1 MGPPPT
7 ARGWGAQARA
17 LALLSSRA
25 EQEQVV
31 AVQKSSQADVRQ
43 AGDEGQALSE
53 KRDSARAELQK
64 ALRGQRAAL
73 DRLRVKLERLAR
85 GDASLASHA
94 RNHASDDADDEMG
107 LKRFDADLSRFR
119 AGQRAEFERL
129 RADERAVSREL
140 AKAAARFAAWDG
152 DDPDGV
158 PPPPAAPGDAPPPPP
173 PDARPEATRDVAGE
187 LRRVDARLAAG
198 GPTGG
203 GPPTSTQSSSRPGRR
218 RRRASAPR
226 PTPPPSPPPPPPRTR
241 PRARAAADR
250 RRGRGARAVAP
261 ASRGAARPPEA
272 PGRRLARR
280 PRRRRRR
287 GCGLCGINQWL
298 RLSLRRPS
306 CTSTPSSR
314 RNPRGRRCV
323 GRLKYDFHTGRGRGG
338 RREGR
343 SRGGRTRRGRRARRR
358 RRAPPRRRAR
368 ARARAWRAAKA
379 RRADED
385 RAARAR
391 GF

>member
-129 RADERAVSREL
+129 RADERA
-140 AKAAARFAAWDG
+140 D
-152 DDPDGV
+152 
-158 PPPPAAPGDAPPPPP
+158 
-173 PDARPEATRDVAGE
+173 
-187 LRRVDARLAAG
+187 
-198 GPTGG
+198 
-203 GPPTSTQSSSRPGRR
+203 
-218 RRRASAPR
+218 
-226 PTPPPSPPPPPPRTR
+226 
-241 PRARAAADR
+241 
-250 RRGRGARAVAP
+250 
-261 ASRGAARPPEA
+261 
-272 PGRRLARR
+272 
-280 PRRRRRR
+280 
-287 GCGLCGINQWL
+287 
-298 RLSLRRPS
+298 
-306 CTSTPSSR
+306 
-314 RNPRGRRCV
+314 
-323 GRLKYDFHTGRGRGG
+323 
-338 RREGR
+338 
-343 SRGGRTRRGRRARRR
+343 
-358 RRAPPRRRAR
+358 
-368 ARARAWRAAKA
+368 
-379 RRADED
+379 
-385 RAARAR
+385 
-391 GF
+391 

>member
-1 MGPPPT
+1 M
-7 ARGWGAQARA
+7 
-17 LALLSSRA
+17 
-25 EQEQVV
+25 

-158 PPPPAAPGDAPPPPP
+158 PPPPAAPGDAPPRAKSCFLKVPGYLQSWEIYEWKGGRHRGRQPRGP
-173 PDARPEATRDVAGE
+173 PDY
-187 LRRVDARLAAG
+187 
-198 GPTGG
+198 
-203 GPPTSTQSSSRPGRR
+203 
-218 RRRASAPR
+218 
-226 PTPPPSPPPPPPRTR
+226 SP
-241 PRARAAADR
+241 
-250 RRGRGARAVAP
+250 
-261 ASRGAARPPEA
+261 A
-272 PGRRLARR
+272 PGRA
-280 PRRRRRR
+280 
-287 GCGLCGINQWL
+287 GHTYGIED
-298 RLSLRRPS
+298 
-306 CTSTPSSR
+306 ST
-314 RNPRGRRCV
+314 
-323 GRLKYDFHTGRGRGG
+323 D
-338 RREGR
+338 
-343 SRGGRTRRGRRARRR
+343 
-358 RRAPPRRRAR
+358 
-368 ARARAWRAAKA
+368 
-379 RRADED
+379 
-385 RAARAR
+385 
-391 GF
+391 

>member
-25 EQEQVV
+25 EQEQAV
-31 AVQKSSQADVRQ
+31 AVQKSPQADVRQ
-43 AGDEGQALSE
+43 AGGEGRALSE

-94 RNHASDDADDEMG
+94 RNHASDEADDEMG

-203 GPPTSTQSSSRPGRR
+203 WPADEHAVFLEAWAPAAARLGAAPDAAAVAAAAAAAHAATGGALRR
-218 RRRASAPR
+218 TAAEVAAHARWHLRRAA
-226 PTPPPSPPPPPPRTR
+226 
-241 PRARAAADR
+241 
-250 RRGRGARAVAP
+250 
-261 ASRGAARPPEA
+261 
-272 PGRRLARR
+272 L
-280 PRRRRRR
+280 
-287 GCGLCGINQWL
+287 L
-298 RLSLRRPS
+298 
-306 CTSTPSSR
+306 
-314 RNPRGRRCV
+314 
-323 GRLKYDFHTGRGRGG
+323 
-338 RREGR
+338 
-343 SRGGRTRRGRRARRR
+343 ARRR
-358 RRAPPRRRAR
+358 RLVAAWRGGRDGDAAEVVACVEINSGLGYHCGDLRAPPRY
-368 ARARAWRAAKA
+368 
-379 RRADED
+379 RADAIHGD
-385 RAARAR
+385 DDAWGA
-391 GF
+391 

>member
-25 EQEQVV
+25 EQEQAV
-31 AVQKSSQADVRQ
+31 AVQKSPQADVRQ
-43 AGDEGQALSE
+43 AGGEGRALSE

-152 DDPDGV
+152 DDADGV

-203 GPPTSTQSSSRPGRR
+203 WPADEHAVFLEAWAPAAARLGAAPDAAAVAAAAAAAASQWPDARQRACGST
-218 RRRASAPR
+218 AA
-226 PTPPPSPPPPPPRTR
+226 PPPRGRHATR
-241 PRARAAADR
+241 PR
-250 RRGRGARAVAP
+250 RGRQSPPAAP
-261 ASRGAARPPEA
+261 GSSAALSTLHSVDLPAPFSPMTPSARPA
-272 PGRRLARR
+272 RSRSDTSRR
-280 PRRRRRR
+280 P
-287 GCGLCGINQWL
+287 NS
-298 RLSLRRPS
+298 SL
-306 CTSTPSSR
+306 
-314 RNPRGRRCV
+314 
-323 GRLKYDFHTGRGRGG
+323 
-338 RREGR
+338 
-343 SRGGRTRRGRRARRR
+343 
-358 RRAPPRRRAR
+358 
-368 ARARAWRAAKA
+368 
-379 RRADED
+379 
-385 RAARAR
+385 
-391 GF
+391 

>member
-25 EQEQVV
+25 EQEQAV
-31 AVQKSSQADVRQ
+31 AVQKSPQADVRQ
-43 AGDEGQALSE
+43 AGGEGRALSE
-53 KRDSARAELQK
+53 KRDSARAELQQ

-85 GDASLASHA
+85 GDASLASRA

-152 DDPDGV
+152 DDADGV

-203 GPPTSTQSSSRPGRR
+203 WP
-218 RRRASAPR
+218 ADEHAVFLEAWAP
-226 PTPPPSPPPPPPRTR
+226 
-241 PRARAAADR
+241 AAAR
-250 RRGRGARAVAP
+250 LGAAPDAAAVA
-261 ASRGAARPPEA
+261 AAAAAIAAAAKHLQEPE
-272 PGRRLARR
+272 L
-280 PRRRRRR
+280 
-287 GCGLCGINQWL
+287 L
-298 RLSLRRPS
+298 LRRH
-306 CTSTPSSR
+306 R
-314 RNPRGRRCV
+314 RFRPAHDLLLELGRC
-323 GRLKYDFHTGRGRGG
+323 F
-338 RREGR
+338 
-343 SRGGRTRRGRRARRR
+343 
-358 RRAPPRRRAR
+358 
-368 ARARAWRAAKA
+368 
-379 RRADED
+379 
-385 RAARAR
+385 AARA
-391 GF
+391 GK

>member
-152 DDPDGV
+152 DDADGV

-187 LRRVDARLAAG
+187 LRRVDAPEL
-198 GPTGG
+198 
-203 GPPTSTQSSSRPGRR
+203 PGYVTRR
-218 RRRASAPR
+218 FW
-226 PTPPPSPPPPPPRTR
+226 TR
-241 PRARAAADR
+241 I
-250 RRGRGARAVAP
+250 
-261 ASRGAARPPEA
+261 
-272 PGRRLARR
+272 
-280 PRRRRRR
+280 RRRRRR
-287 GCGLCGINQWL
+287 RVAG
-298 RLSLRRPS
+298 S
-306 CTSTPSSR
+306 
-314 RNPRGRRCV
+314 GRRRRHPV
-323 GRLKYDFHTGRGRGG
+323 RVVTVPGR
-338 RREGR
+338 E
-343 SRGGRTRRGRRARRR
+343 ARRR
-358 RRAPPRRRAR
+358 LGQLARHGPLVRAEPLELGPLARAEATEISVETLQPHLVVRVVARVVPRVRGEARVAPRQPLQLDAEPIQRRALPPQGFL
-368 ARARAWRAAKA
+368 
-379 RRADED
+379 EF
-385 RAARAR
+385 RAR
-391 GF
+391 GVALF

>member
-25 EQEQVV
+25 EQEQAV
-31 AVQKSSQADVRQ
+31 AVQKSPQADVRQ
-43 AGDEGQALSE
+43 AGGEGRALSE

-152 DDPDGV
+152 DDADGV

-187 LRRVDARLAAG
+187 LRRVDARLAVAC
-198 GPTGG
+198 
-203 GPPTSTQSSSRPGRR
+203 GRVGVGMIYV
-218 RRRASAPR
+218 P
-226 PTPPPSPPPPPPRTR
+226 
-241 PRARAAADR
+241 
-250 RRGRGARAVAP
+250 AP
-261 ASRGAARPPEA
+261 A
-272 PGRRLARR
+272 
-280 PRRRRRR
+280 
-287 GCGLCGINQWL
+287 
-298 RLSLRRPS
+298 
-306 CTSTPSSR
+306 
-314 RNPRGRRCV
+314 
-323 GRLKYDFHTGRGRGG
+323 
-338 RREGR
+338 
-343 SRGGRTRRGRRARRR
+343 
-358 RRAPPRRRAR
+358 
-368 ARARAWRAAKA
+368 
-379 RRADED
+379 
-385 RAARAR
+385 
-391 GF
+391 